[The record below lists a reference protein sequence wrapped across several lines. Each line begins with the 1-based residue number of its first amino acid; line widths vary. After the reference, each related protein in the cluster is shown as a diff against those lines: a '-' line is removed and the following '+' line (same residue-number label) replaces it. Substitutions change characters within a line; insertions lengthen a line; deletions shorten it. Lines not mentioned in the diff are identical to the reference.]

1 MQKSFIMFCA
11 LLCFMFVL
19 AAKGF
24 AAETSPAWPREIT
37 LGGTVA
43 GEYRWM
49 KHSDITDKNSDA
61 TSDLYLRTVELSLE
75 AAIADWIN
83 AGVTVNSEW
92 IGDDVN
98 QGDEKLTLDEA
109 VISLRKEGLPV
120 YLIVGKRTQP
130 FGVFENYLVTD
141 PMTQDAY
148 ETKRVGVTLGY
159 NRPFMDLDASV
170 TIYKGE
176 EMMAHL
182 FDSGLFDSDN
192 ISRVSDPAGDDT
204 GSYILNITVTPLPE
218 HLNLSASYLSEP
230 GNGNRNDSLSIAAD
244 YSCLFMEGLTFNAEY
259 IAALKREKYQDA
271 ASTVLSKSFREK
283 VFSFSAAYNVM
294 DTVDVALRYEHLDD
308 DSLTGSTGAWSV
320 KDRYSAGVGYS
331 FYTDETSGVNAF
343 LAAEYRR
350 TEIRVDSASGM
361 DDSNDEFYTRLGV
374 NF

>member
-1 MQKSFIMFCA
+1 
-11 LLCFMFVL
+11 MFVL